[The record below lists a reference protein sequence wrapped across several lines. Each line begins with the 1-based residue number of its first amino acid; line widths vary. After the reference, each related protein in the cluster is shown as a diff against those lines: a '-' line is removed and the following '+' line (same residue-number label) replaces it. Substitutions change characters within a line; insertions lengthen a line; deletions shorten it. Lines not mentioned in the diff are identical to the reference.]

1 MHPSLSSLSLIIPIL
16 LIIEGFFSGSE
27 IALVSSDR
35 IELKKKAKLNNKGA
49 KLAIE
54 LLQTPE
60 KIFSVTLMMN
70 SLCVISISVLIMIY
84 AMAYAPAQAEIIAV
98 LITSPLIVI
107 FGEIIPKTLYQRYAD
122 RLAPVLAYPI
132 YWTYWIFLPIS
143 WVLSSYTGKLSKLVG
158 PIEELITGKKQNTR
172 EQIQALL
179 SYTKKETD
187 IKSSTKKM
195 IKRIFDFKDAEAKHA
210 LIPLVRVEAIEN
222 SSTIKQAL
230 EKFERHRHSR
240 MPVYQDRIDN
250 IIGILETADLFGAS
264 DLNQDITRFI
274 TPASYAAETQSLDD
288 LLIEMRREDN
298 EMVVVVDEHGG
309 AVGILTLEDIVEEI
323 VGEIRDEYDSEST
336 SFRELESGKWVVQ
349 AKMEVQD
356 INDKLKIDLPQG
368 DYETLSG
375 FLLLQFGRIPESRDE
390 LFFNTSAGSF
400 KFTIRNASEKHIE
413 TVLIERIAQF

>member
-1 MHPSLSSLSLIIPIL
+1 MELTYLLIFVPIL
-16 LIIEGFFSGSE
+16 LLIEGFFSGAE
-27 IALVSSDR
+27 IALISADR
-35 IELKKKAKLNNKGA
+35 IELKKKAKKNNKGA
-49 KLAIE
+49 KKALE
-54 LLQTPE
+54 LLRNPE

-70 SLCVISISVLIMIY
+70 TFCMISISVMIMIY
-84 AMAYAPAQAEIIAV
+84 CIAVLPEEAEFIAV

-107 FGEIIPKTLYQRYAD
+107 FGELIPKTVYQQHAD
-122 RLAPVLAYPI
+122 RLVPFLAYPI
-132 YWTYWIFLPIS
+132 SWTYWIFLPFS
-143 WVLSSYTGKLSKLVG
+143 YVLSSYTGKLSRFVG
-158 PIEELITGKKQNTR
+158 PVEELVTGKKHNTR
-172 EQIQALL
+172 EQIRSLL
-179 SYTKKETD
+179 SYSKKETD

-222 SSTIKQAL
+222 TATVKQAL

-240 MPVYQDRIDN
+240 MPVFQDRIDN
-250 IIGILETADLFGAS
+250 IIGILETADLFGAA
-264 DLNQDITRFI
+264 DLAQDITRFI
-274 TPASYAAETQSLDD
+274 TPACYAAETQSLDD

-323 VGEIRDEYDSEST
+323 VGDIRDEYDTEASP
-336 SFRELESGKWVVQ
+336 FRELEPGKWVVQ
-349 AKMEVQD
+349 AKMEIQE
-356 INDKLKIDLPQG
+356 INEKLKIDLPQG

-375 FLLLQFGRIPESRDE
+375 FLLLQFGRIPEPRNE

-400 KFTIRNASEKHIE
+400 KFTVRNASERHIE

>member
-1 MHPSLSSLSLIIPIL
+1 MELTSLLIIVPIL
-16 LIIEGFFSGSE
+16 LMIEGFFSGAE
-27 IALVSSDR
+27 IALVSADR
-35 IELKKKAKLNNKGA
+35 IELKKKAKKNSKGSKKA
-49 KLAIE
+49 LE
-54 LLQTPE
+54 LLRNPE

-70 SLCVISISVLIMIY
+70 TFCVISISVLIMVYCIS
-84 AMAYAPAQAEIIAV
+84 ALPDEAEFIAV

-107 FGEIIPKTLYQRYAD
+107 FGELIPKTIYQQHAD
-122 RLAPVLAYPI
+122 RLAPYLAYPI
-132 YWTYWIFLPIS
+132 SWTYWIFLPFS
-143 WVLSSYTGKLSKLVG
+143 WVLSSYTGKLSRFVG
-158 PIEELITGKKQNTR
+158 PVEELVTGKKHNTR
-172 EQIQALL
+172 EQIRSLL

-187 IKSSTKKM
+187 IKTSTKKM

-210 LIPLVRVEAIEN
+210 LIPLVRVEAIEKVA
-222 SSTIKQAL
+222 TVKQAL

-240 MPVYQDRIDN
+240 MPVFLDRIDN
-250 IIGILETADLFGAS
+250 IVGTLETADLFGAA

-288 LLIEMRREDN
+288 LLIVMRREDN

-323 VGEIRDEYDSEST
+323 VGDIRDEYDTEAT
-336 SFRELESGKWVVQ
+336 PFRELEPGKWVVQ
-349 AKMEVQD
+349 AKMEVQE
-356 INDKLKIDLPQG
+356 INEKLKIDLPQG

-375 FLLLQFGRIPESRDE
+375 FLLLQFGRIPEPRDE

-400 KFTIRNASEKHIE
+400 KFTVRNASERHIE